1 MLWTLASPAYFTR
14 SDGGEECFIDV
25 TDRIRATYPPGI
37 PWLHGLDAAKLRMT
51 QDASHDA
58 TDRAVAVADQPAAW
72 VGLV

>member
-37 PWLHGLDAAKLRMT
+37 PWLHGLDAAKLRM
-51 QDASHDA
+51 
-58 TDRAVAVADQPAAW
+58 
-72 VGLV
+72 